1 MKSFKN
7 FLNKFKFSL
16 ISLFLILY
24 FVVNFF
30 DGNRGYLSY
39 QNKTEQLKNLYDEE
53 TELKKTNERLKMENK
68 MLSDNIDLEYLD
80 EIYRKLF
87 VVGKKDEIL
96 IIIK

>member
-1 MKSFKN
+1 MKSLKN
-7 FLNKFKFSL
+7 FLNKFKFPL

-39 QNKTEQLKNLYDEE
+39 QNKTEQLKNLYDKE
-53 TELKKTNERLKMENK
+53 TELKKINERLKMENK

-87 VVGKKDEIL
+87 VVGKKDETL